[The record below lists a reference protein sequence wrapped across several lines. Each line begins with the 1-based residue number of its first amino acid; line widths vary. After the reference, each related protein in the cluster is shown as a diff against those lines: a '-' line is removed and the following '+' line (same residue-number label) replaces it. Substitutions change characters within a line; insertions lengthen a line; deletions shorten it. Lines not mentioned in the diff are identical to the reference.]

1 MIGVMHLEPLQAQ
14 EGLCPRQDVL
24 GGGGGKKRSGE
35 EASFCSGPER
45 LAP

>member
-14 EGLCPRQDVL
+14 EGLCPRRDVR